1 MDDAV
6 YGGLNNNQPKKTM
19 SKLSKSTINYINRP
33 WPETKLPRN
42 HKHLWARLRYG
53 KRKPWNPTDKEEA

>member
-1 MDDAV
+1 
-6 YGGLNNNQPKKTM
+6 M
-19 SKLSKSTINYINRP
+19 SNLSKSTINYINRP